1 MQQKDDRIPPGG
13 THPCK
18 KCMAN
23 KVLMHFFAA
32 NAATNAA
39 AFPAT

>member
-1 MQQKDDRIPPGG
+1 MQQKDDLIPLGG

-18 KCMAN
+18 KCMTN
-23 KVLMHFFAA
+23 KALMHFFAA
-32 NAATNAA
+32 NAAKNVA